1 MRSNFSSS
9 AIAALFIG
17 MSSLAGHAAQ
27 IPAGGDLG
35 VFTGAPMTNSATFG
49 NNNVTG
55 SFDDLFTFTLAKN
68 ARVSISYTTAYSDPT
83 QFISDFDLS
92 LFSGFTGTGT
102 PLGSTTAT
110 NIPDPSFPGSG
121 SEDGRLVRVSSIGEY
136 SFRISGTTNGDS
148 PSYGG
153 SLSIRVST
161 VPLPASAP
169 MFGAALLA
177 LGLVGYGVKRKKAI
191 ASTV

>member
-1 MRSNFSSS
+1 MRSDFRSS
-9 AIAALFIG
+9 ALAALFLG

-49 NNNVTG
+49 DNNVTG

-83 QFISDFDLS
+83 QFISDFDLR

-110 NIPDPSFPGSG
+110 NTPDPSFPGSG
-121 SEDGRLVRVSSIGEY
+121 SEDGRLVRLSSIGEY

-177 LGLVGYGVKRKKAI
+177 LAGLSYGAKRKKA
-191 ASTV
+191 AATA